1 LRELEEL
8 WLKPGQVDSVL
19 LYGHRRMGKSS
30 ILKNLHNRLDPQRNW
45 VVEFNLQRVGK
56 VSSTGELLYAWRWI
70 CLIVY
75 RQKPTCQSQNPDEAS
90 FLNTERNPY
99 QAFNRWL
106 KQLEP
111 HMENRRFI
119 ITIDEFELLE
129 VAIAEKRIEA
139 ELIEYMRG
147 QINTREWFVI
157 ALAGLYT
164 LQEKTREFWF
174 PLFGGIKSRKVSFL
188 LPDSTRR
195 LITQPSPDFPLNY
208 TEETIQEIIRLTN
221 GQPYLVQLIG
231 QSLVARF
238 NHRVFEAGEDPDRP
252 ISIEDLQAVIHS
264 PEFFQDGGAYFTGV
278 WGQAEDSEP
287 AGQTQVLK
295 ALCQDAKT
303 LADLAT
309 STGLSTQQVEAALAT
324 LTTHDVVRATETGEY
339 TFTVELMRRWVEQRF
354 RPDGKH

>member
-1 LRELEEL
+1 
-8 WLKPGQVDSVL
+8 
-19 LYGHRRMGKSS
+19 
-30 ILKNLHNRLDPQRNW
+30 
-45 VVEFNLQRVGK
+45 
-56 VSSTGELLYAWRWI
+56 
-70 CLIVY
+70 
-75 RQKPTCQSQNPDEAS
+75 
-90 FLNTERNPY
+90 
-99 QAFNRWL
+99 
-106 KQLEP
+106 
-111 HMENRRFI
+111 
-119 ITIDEFELLE
+119 
-129 VAIAEKRIEA
+129 
-139 ELIEYMRG
+139 
-147 QINTREWFVI
+147 
-157 ALAGLYT
+157 
-164 LQEKTREFWF
+164 
-174 PLFGGIKSRKVSFL
+174 VSFL

-195 LITQPSPDFPLNY
+195 LITQPSPDFPLDY
-208 TEETIQEIIRLTN
+208 IEDTIEEITCLTN

-309 STGLSTQQVEAALAT
+309 STGLSNQQAEAALAT

-339 TFTVELMRRWVEQRF
+339 AFTVELMRRWVEQRF
-354 RPDGKH
+354 RPDSKH